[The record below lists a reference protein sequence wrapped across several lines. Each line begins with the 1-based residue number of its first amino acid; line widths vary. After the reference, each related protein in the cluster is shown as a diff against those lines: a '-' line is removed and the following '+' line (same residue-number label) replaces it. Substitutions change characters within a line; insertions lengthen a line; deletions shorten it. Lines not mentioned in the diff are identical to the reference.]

1 MEHQETSS
9 PKAKITMIEITIIGK
24 KLEKDGYKAVGNIK
38 DTTLKYCQFVLFYK
52 VKPTLQTQSQTFVP
66 TQEEKLLHNSNS
78 KHLRVMLVPQG
89 FMTFFFKKI
98 FILHTS
104 HYFPSHPF
112 SHSPI
117 PCPPRLPA
125 QPPVSPSKG

>member
-24 KLEKDGYKAVGNIK
+24 KLEKDGYKAIGNIK

-52 VKPTLQTQSQTFVP
+52 VKPILQTQSQTFVP

-89 FMTFFFKKI
+89 FMTFF
-98 FILHTS
+98 
-104 HYFPSHPF
+104 
-112 SHSPI
+112 
-117 PCPPRLPA
+117 
-125 QPPVSPSKG
+125 